1 MGSILRTFNLWKP
14 ELTKQIPQ
22 RHICLTLHSGC
33 FFNLRFLYFIK
44 SDYSFSVGSFL
55 LLLSYLRFSG
65 VLIFLWLCL
74 LIFSNGLWISHVSS
88 SFPGELCVCVCVC
101 TCVYTHTHTFSHM
114 LYPCVHAQSCLTLC
128 KRLCVCPHT
137 CSMDCGMCKWPNR
150 ASLSSSLL
158 DTQVF
163 HLSVVSFSQFIGSI
177 LLKQAGRVNLDS
189 TSLHGEGLGFQF
201 LKKLPFFHPESWQ
214 DKPPC

>member
-101 TCVYTHTHTFSHM
+101 TCVYTHTHTHFLTCYTLVCMLSHVW
-114 LYPCVHAQSCLTLC
+114 LSANVCVYALTHVLWTV
-128 KRLCVCPHT
+128 VCANGQT
-137 CSMDCGMCKWPNR
+137 E
-150 ASLSSSLL
+150 
-158 DTQVF
+158 QV
-163 HLSVVSFSQFIGSI
+163 
-177 LLKQAGRVNLDS
+177 
-189 TSLHGEGLGFQF
+189 
-201 LKKLPFFHPESWQ
+201 
-214 DKPPC
+214 

>member
-1 MGSILRTFNLWKP
+1 MGSILRTLNLWKP

-88 SFPGELCVCVCVC
+88 SFLGELRVCVC
-101 TCVYTHTHTFSHM
+101 TRTHVHIHTHTHFLMCYTLMCMLSHVW
-114 LYPCVHAQSCLTLC
+114 LFANVCVYALTHVLWTVLC
-128 KRLCVCPHT
+128 ENGQT
-137 CSMDCGMCKWPNR
+137 E
-150 ASLSSSLL
+150 
-158 DTQVF
+158 QV
-163 HLSVVSFSQFIGSI
+163 
-177 LLKQAGRVNLDS
+177 
-189 TSLHGEGLGFQF
+189 
-201 LKKLPFFHPESWQ
+201 
-214 DKPPC
+214 

>member
-88 SFPGELCVCVCVC
+88 SFPGELCVCVCAHAC
-101 TCVYTHTHTFSHM
+101 THTHTHIFSHVIPLCACSVM
-114 LYPCVHAQSCLTLC
+114 SDSLQTSVCMPSHMFYGLWYVQMAKQS
-128 KRLCVCPHT
+128 KSKFFFAGHPSISPVC
-137 CSMDCGMCKWPNR
+137 G
-150 ASLSSSLL
+150 
-158 DTQVF
+158 
-163 HLSVVSFSQFIGSI
+163 
-177 LLKQAGRVNLDS
+177 
-189 TSLHGEGLGFQF
+189 
-201 LKKLPFFHPESWQ
+201 
-214 DKPPC
+214 